1 MHEYSVTKSLVD
13 LCNRE
18 AENNNIK
25 TITKINL
32 KVGKFTG
39 FSPDSITFYFEH
51 LKGNTKCSNA
61 KIEFEEVPIKIKCQA
76 CGSQNTIDEP
86 ILLCPDCG
94 SDEIDLLSGREFF
107 VASIEGEE
115 YEKD

>member
-13 LCNRE
+13 LCDKE
-18 AENNNIK
+18 ADENNIK
-25 TITKINL
+25 TISRIYL

-39 FSPDSITFYFEH
+39 FSPDCIEFYFEH
-51 LKGNTKCSNA
+51 LKVNTKCSSA
-61 KIEFEEVPIKIKCQA
+61 TIVFEEIPIRITCQE
-76 CGSQNTIDEP
+76 CGKQNEIDEP

-94 SDEIDLLSGREFF
+94 SEKIDLLSGREFF

-115 YEKD
+115 L